1 MEWMLQVVDELDDA
15 VGALRQ
21 LAMGVGTEMP
31 VLLAGSVGVFGIGAA
46 LVLGAQSL
54 LIFAEAILLGS
65 AAALKIR
72 GTHPL
77 AAR

>member
-1 MEWMLQVVDELDDA
+1 MEWMLQVVDEIDDA
-15 VGALRQ
+15 VGVVRLW
-21 LAMGVGTEMP
+21 AMGVGTEMP

-46 LVLGAQSL
+46 LMLGAQSL

-72 GTHPL
+72 GSQPL
-77 AAR
+77 TAR